1 MPAEDVGEE
10 VLAEGLGESVA
21 VHAVK
26 NAAMANIPTIASALM
41 VVLYRPTAPQHGTWG
56 GNLPD
61 HGVGVAGDTPE
72 PAGFDGGGAR
82 ARAVR
87 QDQWRVVRRTV
98 DTQVLI
104 VGAGPTGLAL
114 AGELRRRGIDCT
126 LIDSL
131 AAPLSWDRATIV
143 HPRTMEL
150 FATLGLSDELLEIGV
165 HQRYIYIYS
174 DGARL
179 GEMDLAE
186 SGSPFGFNLNVS
198 EEVTERVLAGHLR
211 AHGGSV
217 EFGRRLIGLKQLSD
231 RVVATIDQ
239 GGTAY
244 ELSAEWIVGCGGL
257 HSPVREL
264 TGIPFEGRDI
274 PEPWAVLDATLA
286 GWPHGHDANF
296 AFLDKNSVI
305 LTPLPENRWRAYIR
319 PTSVDSD
326 LVADATRVIDRYA
339 PGVSLIDVAN
349 PTRFHCHTK
358 VAARYRDGRALL
370 AGDAAHVCSP
380 SQGHGMNTG
389 IQDSFNLAWKLAM
402 VCRGE
407 ADARL
412 LDTYEAERR
421 PVAQMVTASGDDF
434 ETMQTLIADE
444 DRADRDAAIR
454 ATFADPDGRRSEI
467 LGETELNISYE
478 DSVIVTGAS
487 AGIGA
492 GQRLPAEVGI
502 AHMTAASTG
511 HVLLVVGRSI
521 DRVSEVRDAIEQT
534 HPDAFDALIALSD
547 DHGTGNTDML
557 HADVLDLIGVE
568 DVTILAV
575 RPDGYIGHRS
585 DGSDIGQVGEYLELL
600 RSGRPRPQE

>member
-1 MPAEDVGEE
+1 M
-10 VLAEGLGESVA
+10 
-21 VHAVK
+21 
-26 NAAMANIPTIASALM
+26 
-41 VVLYRPTAPQHGTWG
+41 
-56 GNLPD
+56 
-61 HGVGVAGDTPE
+61 
-72 PAGFDGGGAR
+72 
-82 ARAVR
+82 
-87 QDQWRVVRRTV
+87 VRRTV

-104 VGAGPTGLAL
+104 VGAGPTGLTL
-114 AGELRRRGIDCT
+114 AGELRRWGVDCT

-131 AAPLSWDRATIV
+131 DAPLSWDRATIV

-150 FATLGLSDELLEIGV
+150 FATLGLSDELLEVGV
-165 HQRYIYIYS
+165 HQRFIYIYS
-174 DGARL
+174 DGVRL

-211 AHGGSV
+211 AQGGSV
-217 EFGRRLIGLKQLSD
+217 EFGRRLVGLRQLPD
-231 RVVATIDQ
+231 RVIATIEH
-239 GGTAY
+239 GESRY

-264 TGIPFEGRDI
+264 SGIPFEGRDI

-296 AFLDKNSVI
+296 AFLDRDSVI
-305 LTPLPENRWRAYIR
+305 LTPLPGDRWRAYIR

-326 LVADATRVIDRYA
+326 LVADATRVIERYA

-358 VAARYRDGRALL
+358 VAARYREGRALL

-412 LDTYEAERR
+412 LDSYETERR
-421 PVAQMVTASGDDF
+421 PVALMVTASGDDF

-444 DRADRDAAIR
+444 DRADRDVAIT
-454 ATFADPDGRRSEI
+454 ATFADPDARHLEI

-478 DSVIVTGAS
+478 NSVIVTGAS
-487 AGIGA
+487 AGLGA
-492 GQRLPAEVGI
+492 GQRLPAEVGL
-502 AHMTAASTG
+502 AHTTGTSTG
-511 HVLLVVGRSI
+511 HTLLLIGGSV
-521 DRVSEVRDAIEQT
+521 DQVSEVRGAIKRT
-534 HPDAFDALIALSD
+534 YPDAFDSVIALGP
-547 DHGTGNTDML
+547 DHDAPMTDL
-557 HADVLDLIGVE
+557 LRADVVDPIGLE
-568 DVTILAV
+568 DVAILAV

-585 DGSDIGQVGEYLELL
+585 DGSDLGQVGEYLELI
-600 RSGRPRPQE
+600 RSGGPRPPHQ

>member
-1 MPAEDVGEE
+1 MCDESQVPAATNHRTG
-10 VLAEGLGESVA
+10 
-21 VHAVK
+21 
-26 NAAMANIPTIASALM
+26 AAAQM
-41 VVLYRPTAPQHGTWG
+41 
-56 GNLPD
+56 
-61 HGVGVAGDTPE
+61 
-72 PAGFDGGGAR
+72 
-82 ARAVR
+82 R
-87 QDQWRVVRRTV
+87 QDGSRVVRRIV
-98 DTQVLI
+98 DTQVLV
-104 VGAGPTGLAL
+104 VGAGPTGLTL
-114 AGELRRRGIDCT
+114 AGELRRRGVDCMV
-126 LIDSL
+126 IDSL
-131 AAPLSWDRATIV
+131 DAPLSWDRATIV

-211 AHGGSV
+211 ARGGSV
-217 EFGRRLIGLKQLSD
+217 EFGSRLVGLEQLPD
-231 RVVATIDQ
+231 RVIATIEQ
-239 GGTAY
+239 GERQY

-264 TGIPFEGRDI
+264 SGIPFEGRDI
-274 PEPWAVLDATLA
+274 PEPWAVLDATLE

-296 AFLDKNSVI
+296 AFLDRDSVI
-305 LTPLPENRWRAYIR
+305 LTPLPGDRWRAYIR

-326 LVADATRVIDRYA
+326 LTADATRVIERYA
-339 PGVSLIDVAN
+339 PGVSVIGVAN

-358 VAARYRDGRALL
+358 VAARYREGRALL

-412 LDTYEAERR
+412 LDSYETERR
-421 PVAQMVTASGDDF
+421 PVALMVTASGDEF

-444 DRADRDAAIR
+444 DRAERDAAIR
-454 ATFADPDGRRSEI
+454 ATFADPEGRHREI

-478 DSVIVTGAS
+478 NSVIVSGATG
-487 AGIGA
+487 GLGA
-492 GQRLPAEVGI
+492 GQRLPAEIGL
-502 AHMTAASTG
+502 AHLPAGSTG
-511 HVLLVVGRSI
+511 HTVLVIGRSVE
-521 DRVSEVRDAIEQT
+521 RASEVCEAIERT
-534 HPDAFDALIALSD
+534 HPGVFGSVIALGT
-547 DHGTGNTDML
+547 DHDAAET
-557 HADVLDLIGVE
+557 DVLRPDVVDRIGVE
-568 DVTILAV
+568 DVTVLAV

-585 DGSDIGQVGEYLELL
+585 DTSDLGQIGEYIELL
-600 RSGRPRPQE
+600 RSGAAPTAR